1 MMYYKCDLLIG
12 GYSYSI
18 TDYIQNWDDITVSFK
33 RGDYDGIVR
42 TFTDKFEFV
51 KDARGLLLNE
61 YERNYLNSKAN
72 VVISTRNN
80 SWTWTERFRCALNF
94 STLSDN
100 GFVLSMNAVDD
111 SVASIIKAKKGTQYE
126 YAVSD
131 IKDSIPLNY
140 DHLEM
145 RNNIKWI
152 DGGTISE
159 EENRTSYIEFNS
171 DYSPSD
177 IQAHSFPLYIE
188 SQEIANEG
196 RCEFQ
201 DAMFDHFSNG
211 TKVPPFFKALE
222 NMSIH
227 VTFSF
232 QSYG

>member
-1 MMYYKCDLLIG
+1 MMYYKCDLLVG

-51 KDARGLLLNE
+51 KGARDLLLKE
-61 YERNYLNSKAN
+61 YELNYLNSKAN

-131 IKDSIPLNY
+131 IKDSLPLKY

-145 RNNIKWI
+145 KNKASYFVVPDENNDSMLSI
-152 DGGTISE
+152 DTDVL
-159 EENRTSYIEFNS
+159 S
-171 DYSPSD
+171 DYYTIPIYYD
-177 IQAHSFPLYIE
+177 
-188 SQEIANEG
+188 
-196 RCEFQ
+196 
-201 DAMFDHFSNG
+201 
-211 TKVPPFFKALE
+211 ALE
-222 NMSIH
+222 VFKENVSH
-227 VTFSF
+227 HWSRTGTPPEVPE
-232 QSYG
+232 